1 MLTFLQANIE
11 NRLAAI
17 TIKCPRLFEVHR
29 CLDASNPNSA

>member
-17 TIKCPRLFEVHR
+17 TIKCWQLFEVDR
-29 CLDASNPNSA
+29 CLDASNPNLA